1 MATATDAPAGDGRA
15 PSGPE
20 RLRRDEWVAVFK
32 RAFRQFLA
40 DDCMGLSQQ
49 IAFSSLLAFFPAM
62 VFLIAVLGMIGAYDA
77 LLTFLDPVAPN
88 SVTDLIDQL
97 QQDSS
102 GAGSAALALLGVV
115 GALWAGSGAVG
126 SIVKA
131 VNRAYDR
138 LETRPIW
145 KVRLISFV
153 LLLASGLVLAGMLL
167 LIVLGGKLG
176 DAIARR
182 AHLGGAFVWFWD
194 VFRWPIAF
202 VAILLLFALIYYLAP
217 NAEQRNW
224 KWLTPGS
231 LVGSLMW
238 LALSGLFALYT
249 TLSSSYSKT
258 YGSLAAGIVLL
269 LWLNYGAWAV
279 LFGAELNAE
288 LDRQA
293 DIRAAGGPNAGLI
306 KPARRTST

>member
-1 MATATDAPAGDGRA
+1 LATATDAPAGDGRA

-153 LLLASGLVLAGMLL
+153 LLLA
-167 LIVLGGKLG
+167 
-176 DAIARR
+176 
-182 AHLGGAFVWFWD
+182 
-194 VFRWPIAF
+194 
-202 VAILLLFALIYYLAP
+202 
-217 NAEQRNW
+217 
-224 KWLTPGS
+224 
-231 LVGSLMW
+231 
-238 LALSGLFALYT
+238 
-249 TLSSSYSKT
+249 
-258 YGSLAAGIVLL
+258 
-269 LWLNYGAWAV
+269 
-279 LFGAELNAE
+279 
-288 LDRQA
+288 
-293 DIRAAGGPNAGLI
+293 
-306 KPARRTST
+306 